1 MPKKSL
7 TTKKSLTIIS
17 VLALISILALVVLFG
32 ARYYT
37 AHLAEVADTPTA
49 DTQETEVRQVPTS
62 SLPPQEPAP
71 ARESSDPNEPTF
83 DSNGIPMW
91 LDPNASSENYYYHP
105 VGAAEY
111 ALEQYE
117 QYQEQGDKK
126 LLANAINVADW
137 FVETQDTSTGEWHY
151 PFDFSVGATNITL
164 KAGWS
169 SAMAQGE
176 AISLLAKAY
185 TETKDKKYLDAAEF
199 ALAPLK
205 VDVKDG
211 GVAQDFMGEGYRW
224 YEEYPTD
231 PPTYTLNGFMA
242 TLLGLRDLR
251 DVSADSAATK
261 LYEDGIETLVYALPY
276 FDAETTS
283 YYHVHYLLD
292 NTQEPHIDPTYHLRH
307 IQQLDQLN
315 KTEKDSTLQYYHDL
329 WEKYV
334 DDDPEKYVD
343 DNPDLQYSHDL
354 WEKYVGDNP
363 EKYKDV
369 HL

>member
-1 MPKKSL
+1 MP
-7 TTKKSLTIIS
+7 KKSLTIIS

-32 ARYYT
+32 AMYYT

-49 DTQETEVRQVPTS
+49 DTQENEVRQVPTS
-62 SLPPQEPAP
+62 SLPTQEPAP
-71 ARESSDPNEPTF
+71 ARDPSKPDLTF

-91 LDPNASSENYYYHP
+91 LDTNYNGSENYYYHP

-151 PFDFSVGATNITL
+151 PFDFSVGGTNITL

-211 GVAQDFMGEGYRW
+211 GLARDFMGKGYRWYDFMGKGYRW

-231 PPTYTLNGFMA
+231 PPNYTLNGFMA
-242 TLLGLRDLR
+242 TLLGLRDLI

-276 FDAETTS
+276 FDAETIS

-292 NTQEPHIDPTYHLRH
+292 NTQEPFISPRYHLRH
-307 IQQLDQLN
+307 IQQIDQLN

-329 WEKYV
+329 WQKYV
-334 DDDPEKYVD
+334 D
-343 DNPDLQYSHDL
+343 
-354 WEKYVGDNP
+354 DNP